1 MILDPLEQELEAL
14 ELPEVPGEIRSRIG
28 RAVEEDRS
36 APSAGIAWRNSLFR
50 AAAAGVAIAASLAI
64 AILVIHGHGSRST
77 ELLGHTTLPVN
88 TFSRDDHP
96 EMRMTL
102 AMYTSAEHQSGK
114 ALDSMLDADAARSIS
129 LARGSTLRAS
139 CRSLDDLDH

>member
-1 MILDPLEQELEAL
+1 MMRDPLEQELEAL
-14 ELPEVPGEIRSRIG
+14 ELPRIPAEIRSRIG

-36 APSAGIAWRNSLFR
+36 APRSGIARRDSLYR
-50 AAAAGVAIAASLAI
+50 VAAVGMGVAASLAI
-64 AILVIHGHGSRST
+64 AILVIHGNRSHSIH
-77 ELLGHTTLPVN
+77 LPQVVLPVN
-88 TFSRDDHP
+88 SKVRDDHP

-129 LARGSTLRAS
+129 LARGSALRAA
-139 CRSLDDLDH
+139 CHSLDDLDH

>member
-1 MILDPLEQELEAL
+1 MMRDPLEEELEAL
-14 ELPEVPGEIRSRIG
+14 ELPRIPAEIRSRIG

-36 APSAGIAWRNSLFR
+36 APRSGIALRDSLYR
-50 AAAAGVAIAASLAI
+50 VAAVGMAVAASLAI
-64 AILVIHGHGSRST
+64 AILVIHGNRSHSIH
-77 ELLGHTTLPVN
+77 LPQVVLPVN
-88 TFSRDDHP
+88 SVRDDHP

-139 CRSLDDLDH
+139 CHSIDDLDH

>member
-1 MILDPLEQELEAL
+1 MMRDPLEQELEAL
-14 ELPEVPGEIRSRIG
+14 ELPRIPAEIRSRIG

-50 AAAAGVAIAASLAI
+50 AAAAGVAIAASFAI
-64 AILVIHGHGSRST
+64 AILVIHGNRSHSID
-77 ELLGHTTLPVN
+77 LPQAVLPVN
-88 TFSRDDHP
+88 SKVRDDHP

-102 AMYTSAEHQSGK
+102 AMYNSAEHESGK

-129 LARGSTLRAS
+129 LARGSALRAS
-139 CRSLDDLDH
+139 CHSIDDLDH

>member
-1 MILDPLEQELEAL
+1 MRDPLEQELEAL

-36 APSAGIAWRNSLFR
+36 APATGITWRNSLYR
-50 AAAAGVAIAASLAI
+50 AAAVCMAIAASFAI
-64 AILVIHGHGSRST
+64 AIVVIRGHRSRSID
-77 ELLGHTTLPVN
+77 LAGHEALPIN
-88 TFSRDDHP
+88 ATPRDDHP

-114 ALDSMLDADAARSIS
+114 ALDSMLDADAVRSIS
-129 LARGSTLRAS
+129 LSRGSTLRAGS
-139 CRSLDDLDH
+139 RSLDDLDH